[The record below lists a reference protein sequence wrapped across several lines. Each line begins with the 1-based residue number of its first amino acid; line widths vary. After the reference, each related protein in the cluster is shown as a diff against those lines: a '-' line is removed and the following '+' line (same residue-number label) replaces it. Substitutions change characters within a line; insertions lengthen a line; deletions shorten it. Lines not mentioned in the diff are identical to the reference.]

1 VLREKGNTF
10 VEVHE
15 DTVPAEHMPTT
26 RHLRGLEFRLQAYRT
41 MQLLF
46 GVVDYLPDFS
56 PLLPLDSFEIGKALE
71 LLCSEFC
78 SVEGEP

>member
-1 VLREKGNTF
+1 
-10 VEVHE
+10 
-15 DTVPAEHMPTT
+15 
-26 RHLRGLEFRLQAYRT
+26 